1 MRLLLI
7 MLFACCTA
15 GIAAENVAAGPTIA
29 CLRLEEVIRTCK
41 QYASRTE
48 TLSQEQGEAKK
59 ALKEMDEQLQQ
70 LDNQLKVL
78 SRTNERFPK
87 VQEDFEV
94 LKLRQKLYAER
105 AQTGIERRHV
115 AIIKETYAA
124 LRQLLKEFCK
134 ERGIKLVHLAPN
146 PDLKAPSM
154 MEVQL
159 ELGLQSVL
167 FADENLDITVDFI
180 AFVNGKFAAGRP
192 ADAPPAAGAQ
202 PAAGPGK

>member
-15 GIAAENVAAGPTIA
+15 GLAAADAAAGPTIA

-48 TLSQEQGEAKK
+48 TLSQEQNEAKK
-59 ALKEMDEQLQQ
+59 NLKEMDEQLQQ
-70 LDNQLKVL
+70 LDNSLKSL
-78 SRTNERFPK
+78 SRTNDRFPK
-87 VQEDFEV
+87 MQEDFEV
-94 LKLRQKLYAER
+94 LKLKQKLFAER
-105 AQTGIERRHV
+105 AQNGIERRHV
-115 AIIKETYAA
+115 AIIKETYAV
-124 LRQLLKEFCK
+124 LRQLLKEYCK
-134 ERGIKLVHLAPN
+134 EHGIKLVHLAPN

-167 FADENLDITVDFI
+167 FADESLDITPAFI
-180 AFVNGKFAAGRP
+180 AFVNAKFAAGK
-192 ADAPPAAGAQ
+192 ADDAKPAA
-202 PAAGPGK
+202 AGK